1 MASGWNGFSQRR
13 ATAWRLV
20 MTTGAMAGCYRLG
33 TAHRQKAHPL
43 RCSGV
48 SELVLCSTAHLT
60 CKFPLE
66 PLLLRRI
73 CTDMPSGRAIMRT
86 SLIWITIAGAL
97 FLPAV
102 ASGQQSLPTEPP
114 PNPHEVVPD
123 QRLENVQQR
132 LLVAAEQLKGAA
144 DSSNQSHAQQAFHY
158 AHATIDD
165 VRDVFDDLP
174 QERRIQYEQA
184 LLEAEQALATGDPRL
199 GAQAMQTLEERI
211 RELVQRG
218 A

>member
-1 MASGWNGFSQRR
+1 
-13 ATAWRLV
+13 
-20 MTTGAMAGCYRLG
+20 
-33 TAHRQKAHPL
+33 
-43 RCSGV
+43 
-48 SELVLCSTAHLT
+48 
-60 CKFPLE
+60 
-66 PLLLRRI
+66 
-73 CTDMPSGRAIMRT
+73 MRT
-86 SLIWITIAGAL
+86 SLISITIAGAL

-199 GAQAMQTLEERI
+199 GRSGDADLG
-211 RELVQRG
+211 G
-218 A
+218 AHPRASPARRLTP